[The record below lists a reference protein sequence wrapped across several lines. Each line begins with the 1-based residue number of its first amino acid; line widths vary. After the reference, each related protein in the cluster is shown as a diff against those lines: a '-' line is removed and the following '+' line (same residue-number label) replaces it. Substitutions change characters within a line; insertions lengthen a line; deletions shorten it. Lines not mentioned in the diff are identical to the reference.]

1 VRLYQLAALFVVTA
15 CGAAGVESEEMVR
28 AAITDALERHA
39 QAALRRDVPSAVS
52 LFTSD
57 ATLMFP
63 NSPDVVGRD
72 SIGALMSRSWPA
84 INPTKVRYAT
94 NEVTVLGDRAVSNG
108 PLLGDPRTDGT
119 GAGARQWSLHIR
131 LEASSD
137 RRVAS
142 ASCSCQQSRRANRT
156 LAMPNTTL

>member
-1 VRLYQLAALFVVTA
+1 
-15 CGAAGVESEEMVR
+15 MVR

-94 NEVTVLGDRAVSNG
+94 NEVTVLGDRAVSMAHYWVTLAPVQDSG
-108 PLLGDPRTDGT
+108 RYIFVWKHHPTDGWQVHRALANSLVAPT
-119 GAGARQWSLHIR
+119 GR
-131 LEASSD
+131 
-137 RRVAS
+137 
-142 ASCSCQQSRRANRT
+142 
-156 LAMPNTTL
+156 

>member
-1 VRLYQLAALFVVTA
+1 MRLYQLAALFVVTA

-94 NEVTVLGDRAVSNG
+94 NEVTVLGDRAVSMAHYWVTLEPTG
-108 PLLGDPRTDGT
+108 QAPVQDSGRYIFVWKHHPTDGWQVHRALANSLVAPT
-119 GAGARQWSLHIR
+119 GR
-131 LEASSD
+131 
-137 RRVAS
+137 
-142 ASCSCQQSRRANRT
+142 
-156 LAMPNTTL
+156 